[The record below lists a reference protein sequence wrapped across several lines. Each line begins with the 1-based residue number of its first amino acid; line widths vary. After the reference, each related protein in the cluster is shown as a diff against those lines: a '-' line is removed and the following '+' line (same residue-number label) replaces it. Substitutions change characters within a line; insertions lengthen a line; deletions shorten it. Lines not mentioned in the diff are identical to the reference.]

1 MCDIGAAGAAGSG
14 ALLSDSKTLT
24 GKVVHD
30 SSPVSLMS
38 SSALNHLTCDRKQSV
53 NENEAQSV
61 SQMHALFSP
70 CLQTHTHTHTYT
82 QC

>member
-1 MCDIGAAGAAGSG
+1 MQCVCDIGAAGAAGSG

-38 SSALNHLTCDRKQSV
+38 SSALNLTCDRKQSV

-70 CLQTHTHTHTYT
+70 CLQTHTYT